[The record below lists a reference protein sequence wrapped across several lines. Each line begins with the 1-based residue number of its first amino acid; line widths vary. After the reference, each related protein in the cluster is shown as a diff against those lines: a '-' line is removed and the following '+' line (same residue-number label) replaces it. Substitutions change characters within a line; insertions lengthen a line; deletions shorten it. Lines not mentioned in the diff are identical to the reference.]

1 MLNSANSCYAI
12 SILALKKVISAALY
26 VTFYLC
32 WNKIPPIRKMAVKFL
47 KTQNVV
53 TF

>member
-1 MLNSANSCYAI
+1 MLNSANSCDAI

-26 VTFYLC
+26 VTFLSLLEQ
-32 WNKIPPIRKMAVKFL
+32 NPTNSKMAVKFL